1 MVKLVH
7 LNFILNLEH
16 KLIVQD
22 HGITPQSHLRYIVSL
37 VHYAYDKF
45 IISFFIWIGNFS
57 IH

>member
-22 HGITPQSHLRYIVSL
+22 HRITPQSHIWYIVSL
-37 VHYAYDKF
+37 AHYAYDKF
-45 IISFFIWIGNFS
+45 IISFFI
-57 IH
+57 